1 MEQYRHGGE
10 IYDKKV
16 TLDFSVNTNPLGLPE
31 GVRTALIT
39 NTDSFSLYPD
49 NKYTELKTALAD
61 YEKLDRDFIICGNGA
76 SDLIFRLC
84 YAIKPKKAM
93 VTAPAF
99 SEYEKALREVDSSV
113 VYYSLKEEEDFQ
125 VTGQLLNQLDKTLDL
140 LFLCCPNNP
149 TGSLINQELL
159 KEIVEQCHNN
169 DIFLVMDE
177 CFMDFTDEGDKYS
190 LKRYLIDNDR
200 IFILKAFTKFYAMAG
215 IRLGYGLCGNR
226 DLLKRISGIGPA
238 WNVSV
243 PAQIA
248 GVNALKEISY
258 RLESR
263 ELIKRERNYLYG
275 GLCALGLKVFAPSA
289 NYIFFKGAQSLY
301 EELLAK
307 GILIRQCDNYVGL
320 NKEFYR
326 VAVKNHNEN
335 EILLKEI
342 KEYLRLREGENK
354 EVT

>member
-1 MEQYRHGGE
+1 MPCGLEETMEQYRHGGE

-31 GVRTALIT
+31 GVRKALIT
-39 NTDSFSLYPD
+39 NAYSFSLYPD
-49 NKYTELKTALAD
+49 NKYNELKTALAD

-84 YAIKPKKAM
+84 YALKPKKAM

-99 SEYEKALREVDSSV
+99 SEYEKALREVGSSV
-113 VYYSLKEEEDFQ
+113 AYYPLKEEEDFQ

-149 TGSLINQELL
+149 TGSLIPQELL

-177 CFMDFTDEGDKYS
+177 CFMDFTDEEDKYS
-190 LKRYLIDNDR
+190 LKRYLI
-200 IFILKAFTKFYAMAG
+200 
-215 IRLGYGLCGNR
+215 GYGLCGNK
-226 DLLKRISGIGPA
+226 DLLKQIAGIGPA
-238 WNVSV
+238 WNVSI

-248 GVNALKEISY
+248 GVNALKENSY

-275 GLCALGLKVFAPSA
+275 GLCALGLKVFVPAA

-307 GILIRQCDNYVGL
+307 GILIRQCDNYAGL

-342 KEYLRLREGENK
+342 KECVMSFQTHPK
-354 EVT
+354 IH